1 MSEYIPKELVEK
13 AKSLTLLE
21 YLNTY
26 FPEEVVKK
34 SNGTYTTKTHDS
46 LIMSNGLWHR
56 FSNNTGGKSAIDYF
70 CKNGY
75 SFKEAVKHIL
85 ETMNANTNIE
95 VSSLFQYDKNN
106 NDLIKKEIVVPKRNE
121 NNIKVIDYLMSRGID
136 EEIIN
141 YCIINNLIY
150 QEKGTEK
157 VVFVGY
163 DNDKN
168 IKYCMLRATNNS
180 RDMKD
185 ASGSSKEYSF
195 RLLCDNSTSL
205 HLFESAID
213 LLSYATLIKQ
223 SGFNFRNQ
231 NMISLSG
238 VYQTSKDIAQSKV
251 PIAIESYL
259 KDNNIK
265 DIILHFDND
274 KPGKNATKAF
284 KLLLS
289 DKYEVRDIPAPIG
302 KDINDYLCYKVGL
315 KNRNE
320 IEKYKQKEEQ
330 SRT

>member
-1 MSEYIPKELVEK
+1 
-13 AKSLTLLE
+13 
-21 YLNTY
+21 
-26 FPEEVVKK
+26 
-34 SNGTYTTKTHDS
+34 
-46 LIMSNGLWHR
+46 
-56 FSNNTGGKSAIDYF
+56 
-70 CKNGY
+70 
-75 SFKEAVKHIL
+75 
-85 ETMNANTNIE
+85 
-95 VSSLFQYDKNN
+95 
-106 NDLIKKEIVVPKRNE
+106 
-121 NNIKVIDYLMSRGID
+121 
-136 EEIIN
+136 
-141 YCIINNLIY
+141 
-150 QEKGTEK
+150 
-157 VVFVGY
+157 
-163 DNDKN
+163 
-168 IKYCMLRATNNS
+168 MLRATNNS

-259 KDNNIK
+259 KNNNIK

-274 KPGKNATKAF
+274 KTGRNATKAF
-284 KLLLS
+284 KLLFS
-289 DKYEVRDIPAPIG
+289 DNYEVRDIPAPVG

-330 SRT
+330 SRV